1 MRSVF
6 YPFFAI
12 IFLGALS
19 TLSAEKVTLEQLPLP
34 VKATVQKQLAEGRLL
49 EVEKDDDEQD
59 ISFLV
64 RFTNKTGATREL
76 TVGEDGGLLTL
87 EIGLEEAPAPVQ
99 KTIRSQAAQ
108 NKIKLIDEAFEDG
121 EISYEVDVETVDGT
135 PRTFSVDAAG
145 KLTRV
150 QIGLENLPAAV
161 RKTMDANLLGG
172 KLVEAHKLIDDADI
186 SFEGDVDHDG
196 KVRDII
202 VAADGKLESVE
213 LSMAEVT
220 VAARKTIESKVGN
233 GRVTRVEKSTQEKQ
247 GVMPYE
253 VEARKDGKLIRF
265 SVGPRGRFL
274 GMEE

>member
-1 MRSVF
+1 M
-6 YPFFAI
+6 
-12 IFLGALS
+12 
-19 TLSAEKVTLEQLPLP
+19 SAEKVTLEQLPLP

-76 TVGEDGGLLTL
+76 TVGEDGVLLTL

-213 LSMAEVT
+213 LSMAELT